1 MLLYAVKWSSFIT
14 RKKCSLYYI
23 EYKRRKF
30 IEEYFKSACN
40 KSKNSINRHFFIV
53 CYIILKKYMI

>member
-14 RKKCSLYYI
+14 KKKYSLYYI
-23 EYKRRKF
+23 EYKRRKP
-30 IEEYFKSACN
+30 IKEYFKSTCN
-40 KSKNSINRHFFIV
+40 KSKNSINPHFFIV